1 MTHKSLQAKIDAL
14 GNPATML
21 QNSPIGRYVY
31 PIPAEFTNWIDEQR
45 SWRESAV
52 LFDQSFHMT
61 DLYVRGPDTIKL
73 LSDLGVNSF
82 ANFGRNKAKQFICC
96 NYDGYVIGDV
106 ICFGLK
112 DDEVNLVG
120 RPAVPNWVQFHA
132 ETGNYD
138 VTIERDER
146 SVDDPNAP
154 RTTYRYELQ
163 GPNAMA
169 ILEAVNEG
177 GPLTT
182 KFFNMGE
189 ITIAGCEA
197 RTLAHG
203 MGGAQ
208 GLEIWGPFA
217 DGPKVKA
224 ALLEAGKSHGIKQ
237 AGFRAYSTVAMESG
251 WIPSPLQAIYTGEKM
266 KSYREWL
273 SCNSFE
279 AIASIGG
286 SFQSDNVEDY
296 YLTPWDLDYGRV
308 VKFDHDFIG
317 REALEVMAEQQ
328 HRTKVTLVWDKED
341 VLKIFAG
348 LMEEGE
354 IPKAMEL
361 PAGHYAAHPYD
372 QVLLD
377 GELVGF
383 STYPVYTINERAW
396 ISLAMIK
403 GDGAAMG
410 SEVKILWGEADGGTD
425 KPLVERHRQMEVGAE
440 VHPWP
445 IHAASRREYRKQS

>member
-1 MTHKSLQAKIDAL
+1 MTYKSLQAKIDAL

-45 SWRESAV
+45 SWRETAV

-73 LSDLGVNSF
+73 LSNLGVNSF

-96 NYDGYVIGDV
+96 NYDGYVISDV
-106 ICFGLK
+106 ICFGLE

-146 SVDDPNAP
+146 SIDDPDAP
-154 RTTYRYELQ
+154 RKTYRYELQ

-169 ILEAVNEG
+169 ILEAANEG

-189 ITIAGCEA
+189 ITIAGCKA

-224 ALLEAGKSHGIKQ
+224 ALLEAGKAHGIKQ

-266 KSYREWL
+266 KPYREWL
-273 SCNSFE
+273 GGNSFE

-317 REALEVMAEQQ
+317 REALEIMAKQQ

-348 LMEEGE
+348 LMEEGD
-354 IPKAMEL
+354 IPKVMEM

-372 QVLLD
+372 QVLLG
-377 GELVGF
+377 GEVVGI

-396 ISLAMIK
+396 ISLAMIA

-410 SEVKILWGEADGGTD
+410 GKVKILWGEADGGTN
-425 KPLVERHRQMEVGAE
+425 KPVVEKHRQMEVAAV

-445 IHAASRREYRKQS
+445 IYAASRREYRKQS